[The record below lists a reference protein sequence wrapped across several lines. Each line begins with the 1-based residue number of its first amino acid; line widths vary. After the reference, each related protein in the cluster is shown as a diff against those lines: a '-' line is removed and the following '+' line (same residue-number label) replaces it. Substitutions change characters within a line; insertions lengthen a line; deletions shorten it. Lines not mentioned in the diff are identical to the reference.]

1 MKIITFDDI
10 VNLHL
15 DAQSAF
21 EWIKSSFKNK
31 AETDLPPKTSMHNG
45 ATFINV
51 MPCILHTEN
60 IAGVKVVSRFP
71 DRTPTLNS
79 EILLYD
85 YSTGNLKALM
95 DGNYV
100 TALRTGAVAA
110 LCVETLAVKNYS
122 EIGVIG
128 FGNITRKTLDIL
140 FAVMEKRPVTVK
152 LYNYKDHFALL
163 KQRYAHYDH
172 IEFKAVDTYDDVVRG
187 SDIIISAITRAERD
201 FCSDDCFKEGCLVVP
216 IHTLGFQNCDLFFD
230 KFVVDDIGHV
240 RGFKYY
246 DKFKQVTELTDILT
260 GKRPG
265 RVNNDERIMAYCI
278 GIAIHDVY
286 FASEIY
292 KALEDVS
299 TKEIS
304 LNPPTEKY
312 WA

>member
-1 MKIITFDDI
+1 MKIITFNDI
-10 VNLHL
+10 DNLHL
-15 DAQSAF
+15 DAESAF
-21 EWIKSSFKNK
+21 EWIKTSFKNK
-31 AETDLPPKTSMHNG
+31 AETHLPPKISMHNS

-51 MPCILHTEN
+51 MPCILNNEN
-60 IAGVKVVSRFP
+60 VAGVKVVSRFP

-128 FGNITRKTLDIL
+128 FGNISRKTLDIL

-152 LYNYKDHFALL
+152 LYNYKNHFDLL
-163 KQRYAHYDH
+163 KQRYAHHDH
-172 IEFKAVDTYDDVVRG
+172 IEFKAVDTYDDIVRESDVV
-187 SDIIISAITRAERD
+187 ISAITRAERD
-201 FCSDDCFKEGCLVVP
+201 FCSDDCFKKGCLVVP

-240 RGFKYY
+240 QSFKYY
-246 DKFKQVTELTDILT
+246 DKFKQVTELTAVLT
-260 GKRPG
+260 GMMPG

-278 GIAIHDVY
+278 GIAIHDIY
-286 FASEIY
+286 FANKIY
-292 KALEDVS
+292 KALNGTS

-304 LNPPTEKY
+304 LNPPEEKY

>member
-1 MKIITFDDI
+1 MKIITFDEID
-10 VNLHL
+10 NLHL
-15 DAQSAF
+15 DAESAF
-21 EWIKSSFKNK
+21 EWIKASFKNK
-31 AETDLPPKTSMHNG
+31 AETYLPPKISMHNC

-51 MPCILHTEN
+51 MPCILNKEN
-60 IAGVKVVSRFP
+60 IAGVKVVTRFP

-85 YSTGNLKALM
+85 YGTGNLKALM
-95 DGNYV
+95 DGNYI

-140 FAVMEKRPVTVK
+140 FVVMKKRPITVK
-152 LYNYKDHFALL
+152 LYNYKNHFDLL
-163 KQRYAHYDH
+163 KQRYSYYDH
-172 IEFKAVDTYDDVVRG
+172 IEFKAVDTYEDVVRD
-187 SDIIISAITRAERD
+187 SDVIISAITRAED
-201 FCSDDCFKEGCLVVP
+201 NFCSDDCFKKGCLVVP

-240 RGFKYY
+240 QSFKYY
-246 DKFKQVTELTDILT
+246 SKFKQVTELTAVLT
-260 GKRPG
+260 GKMPG
-265 RVNNDERIMAYCI
+265 RANNDERIMAYCI
-278 GIAIHDVY
+278 GIAIHDIY
-286 FASEIY
+286 FANKIY
-292 KALEDVS
+292 KALNGTS

-304 LNPPTEKY
+304 LNPPKEKY